1 MTMLL
6 LLVII
11 LSIVII
17 IGMINNRF
25 FHMPPD
31 IALVAFSLLTGIAL
45 ILPGRLGWWQLDVS
59 FITDLDLE
67 HFLME
72 GVLCFMLF
80 SGASKV
86 HFSKFIS
93 NIKPIVLLAL
103 LTTLLSST
111 IYGLLF
117 YLFSMVFKLPMDF
130 WTCVLLGCI
139 VSPTDPI
146 AATSILNKLGLSK
159 SVTSVIEGESLFN
172 DGTGVVLFV
181 FVKSMVGAGAH
192 ENFILLM
199 GKEVLGAFVVGA
211 AMSYLTF
218 QLFKRTKDPVQQ
230 ILISLVN
237 VASVYIICEHFGF
250 SGILASVVCGML
262 YAYLS
267 DGIKRE
273 REVYDASHLYESFWE
288 IIDHIFNS
296 ILFVLLG
303 LTALSHAFSQ
313 YIWLLIPASI
323 LISLCARLLGVTAS
337 SLIVG
342 RNNLP
347 SYYSLREFVLLMTWS
362 ALRGGLSLALVLG
375 CREFLQQETYLILL
389 NVTYLTV
396 FFTIL
401 VQGLTTGKV
410 YHVIE
415 KMKYKR
421 NVEERR
427 QRPLRKRRL
436 WRRKSA

>member
-1 MTMLL
+1 MTLLL
-6 LLVII
+6 LLVIL
-11 LSIVII
+11 LSLIVII
-17 IGMINNRF
+17 GMVNTKF
-25 FHMPPD
+25 FKMPAD
-31 IALVAFSLLTGIAL
+31 IALVAFSLVIGI
-45 ILPGRLGWWQLDVS
+45 ILVAPEHFGWWDWDVE
-59 FITDLDLE
+59 FITEVDIE
-67 HFLME
+67 HFLLE

-86 HFSKFIS
+86 HFSKFLS

-111 IYGLLF
+111 FYGLLF
-117 YLFSMVFKLPMDF
+117 FLFAQIAHLPMDF

-181 FVKSMVGAGAH
+181 FVKSMVGAGAQ
-192 ENFILLM
+192 ENFIVLL
-199 GKEVLGAFVVGA
+199 GKEVLGAFAVGFGI
-211 AMSYLTF
+211 SFLTF
-218 QLFKRTKDPVQQ
+218 ELYKRTKDPVQQ
-230 ILISLVN
+230 IMISLVN
-237 VASVYIICEHFGF
+237 VASVYVLCEHCGF
-250 SGILASVVCGML
+250 SGILASVVCGMF
-262 YAYLS
+262 YAFRCER
-267 DGIKRE
+267 IKRE
-273 REVYDASHLYESFWE
+273 REVYDHNHLYQEFWD
-288 IIDHIFNS
+288 IIDTLLNS

-303 LTALSHAFSQ
+303 ITAFSHEFSE
-313 YIWLLIPASI
+313 YAIILIPASI
-323 LISLCARLLGVTAS
+323 LISLCARLFGVTAS

-342 RNNLP
+342 RNRLP
-347 SYYSLREFVLLMTWS
+347 SNYSLVEFVSLMTWS

-375 CREFLQQETYLILL
+375 CKEFLAADVYLILL

-410 YHVIE
+410 YRIIE
-415 KMKYKR
+415 KQKLKR
-421 NVEERR
+421 NIEERK
-427 QRPLRKRRL
+427 QHQAVQGKTITED
-436 WRRKSA
+436 

>member
-1 MTMLL
+1 MELLL
-6 LLVII
+6 LLVIL
-11 LSIVII
+11 LSLIIVI
-17 IGMINNRF
+17 GMADTKF
-25 FHMPPD
+25 FKMPSD
-31 IALVAFSLLTGIAL
+31 IALVAFSLIIGILLVA
-45 ILPGRLGWWQLDVS
+45 PERFGWWDWDVE
-59 FITDLDLE
+59 FITEVDIE
-67 HFLME
+67 HFLLE

-103 LTTLLSST
+103 LTTLISST
-111 IYGLLF
+111 FYGLLF
-117 YLFSMVFKLPMDF
+117 YLFSLAVHLPLNF

-181 FVKSMVGAGAH
+181 FVKSMVGAGQQ
-192 ENFILLM
+192 ENFIVLL
-199 GKEVLGAFVVGA
+199 GKEVLGAFAVGLGV
-211 AMSYLTF
+211 SFLTF
-218 QLFKRTKDPVQQ
+218 ELFKRTKEPVQQ

-237 VASVYIICEHFGF
+237 VASVYILCEHCGF
-250 SGILASVVCGML
+250 SGILASVVCGMF
-262 YAYLS
+262 YAFRC
-267 DGIKRE
+267 DRIKRE
-273 REVYDASHLYESFWE
+273 REVYDHNHLYQEFWD
-288 IIDHIFNS
+288 IIDHILNS

-303 LTALSHAFSQ
+303 ITAFSHDFSK
-313 YIWLLIPASI
+313 YIWLLIPAAI
-323 LISLCARLLGVTAS
+323 LISLCARFFGVTIS

-342 RNNLP
+342 RNRLP
-347 SYYSLREFVLLMTWS
+347 SNYSLTEFVSLMTWS

-375 CREFLQQETYLILL
+375 CHEFLASDVYLVLL

-410 YHVIE
+410 YHIIE
-415 KMKYKR
+415 KKKLKR
-421 NVEERR
+421 NIEERKVHEKMTER
-427 QRPLRKRRL
+427 TFTED
-436 WRRKSA
+436 

>member
-1 MTMLL
+1 MELLL
-6 LLVII
+6 LLVIL
-11 LSIVII
+11 LSLIIVI
-17 IGMINNRF
+17 GMANTKF
-25 FHMPPD
+25 FKMPSD
-31 IALVAFSLLTGIAL
+31 IALVAFSLIIGIL
-45 ILPGRLGWWQLDVS
+45 LVVPERFGWWDWDVE
-59 FITDLDLE
+59 FITEVDIE
-67 HFLME
+67 HFLLE

-103 LTTLLSST
+103 LTTLISST
-111 IYGLLF
+111 FYGLLF
-117 YLFSMVFKLPMDF
+117 YLFSLAVHLPLNF

-181 FVKSMVGAGAH
+181 FVKSMVGAGQQ
-192 ENFILLM
+192 ENFIVLL
-199 GKEVLGAFVVGA
+199 GKEVLGAFAVGLGV
-211 AMSYLTF
+211 SFLTF
-218 QLFKRTKDPVQQ
+218 ELFKRTKEPVQQ

-237 VASVYIICEHFGF
+237 VASVYILCEHCGF
-250 SGILASVVCGML
+250 SGILASVVCGMF
-262 YAYLS
+262 YAFRC
-267 DGIKRE
+267 DRIKRE
-273 REVYDASHLYESFWE
+273 REVYDHNHLYQEFWD
-288 IIDHIFNS
+288 IIDHILNS

-303 LTALSHAFSQ
+303 ITAFSHDFSK
-313 YIWLLIPASI
+313 YIWLLIPAAI
-323 LISLCARLLGVTAS
+323 LISLCARFFGVTIS

-342 RNNLP
+342 RNRLP
-347 SYYSLREFVLLMTWS
+347 SNYSLTEFVSLMTWS

-375 CREFLQQETYLILL
+375 CHEFLAPDVYLVLL

-410 YHVIE
+410 YHIIE
-415 KMKYKR
+415 KKKLKR
-421 NVEERR
+421 NIEERKVHEKMTER
-427 QRPLRKRRL
+427 TFTED
-436 WRRKSA
+436 

>member
-1 MTMLL
+1 ML
-6 LLVII
+6 
-11 LSIVII
+11 
-17 IGMINNRF
+17 
-25 FHMPPD
+25 
-31 IALVAFSLLTGIAL
+31 
-45 ILPGRLGWWQLDVS
+45 
-59 FITDLDLE
+59 
-67 HFLME
+67 E

-111 IYGLLF
+111 FYGLLF
-117 YLFSMVFKLPMDF
+117 FLFAQIAHLPMDF

-181 FVKSMVGAGAH
+181 FVKSMVGAGAQ
-192 ENFILLM
+192 ENFIVLL
-199 GKEVLGAFVVGA
+199 GKEVLGAFAVGFGI
-211 AMSYLTF
+211 SFLTF
-218 QLFKRTKDPVQQ
+218 ELYKRTKDPVQQ
-230 ILISLVN
+230 IMISLVN
-237 VASVYIICEHFGF
+237 VAAVYVLCEHCGF
-250 SGILASVVCGML
+250 SGILASVVCGMF
-262 YAYLS
+262 YAFRCER
-267 DGIKRE
+267 IKRE
-273 REVYDASHLYESFWE
+273 REVYDHNHLYQEFWD
-288 IIDHIFNS
+288 IIDTLLNS
-296 ILFVLLG
+296 ILLVLLG
-303 LTALSHAFSQ
+303 ITAFSHEFSE
-313 YIWLLIPASI
+313 YAIILIPASI
-323 LISLCARLLGVTAS
+323 LISLCARLFGVTAS

-342 RNNLP
+342 RNRLP
-347 SYYSLREFVLLMTWS
+347 SNYSLVEFVSLMTWS

-375 CREFLQQETYLILL
+375 CKEFLAADVYLILL

-410 YHVIE
+410 YRIIE
-415 KMKYKR
+415 KQKLKR
-421 NVEERR
+421 NIEERK
-427 QRPLRKRRL
+427 QHQAVQGKTITED
-436 WRRKSA
+436 

>member
-1 MTMLL
+1 MELLL
-6 LLVII
+6 LLVIL
-11 LSIVII
+11 LSLIIVI
-17 IGMINNRF
+17 GMANTKF
-25 FHMPPD
+25 FKMPSD
-31 IALVAFSLLTGIAL
+31 IALVAFSLIIGIL
-45 ILPGRLGWWQLDVS
+45 LVVPERFGWWDWDVE
-59 FITDLDLE
+59 FITEVDIE
-67 HFLME
+67 HFLLE

-103 LTTLLSST
+103 LTTLISST
-111 IYGLLF
+111 FYGLLF
-117 YLFSMVFKLPMDF
+117 YLFSLAVHLPLNF

-181 FVKSMVGAGAH
+181 FVKSMVGAGQQ
-192 ENFILLM
+192 ENFIVLL
-199 GKEVLGAFVVGA
+199 GKEVLGAFAVGLGV
-211 AMSYLTF
+211 SFLTF
-218 QLFKRTKDPVQQ
+218 ELFKRTKEPVQQ

-237 VASVYIICEHFGF
+237 VASVYILCEHCGF
-250 SGILASVVCGML
+250 SGILASVVCGMF
-262 YAYLS
+262 YAFRC
-267 DGIKRE
+267 DRIKRE
-273 REVYDASHLYESFWE
+273 REVYDHNHLYQEFWD
-288 IIDHIFNS
+288 IIDHILNS

-303 LTALSHAFSQ
+303 ITAFSHDFSK
-313 YIWLLIPASI
+313 YIWLLIPAAI
-323 LISLCARLLGVTAS
+323 LISLCARFFGVTIS

-342 RNNLP
+342 RNRLP
-347 SYYSLREFVLLMTWS
+347 SNYSLTEFVSLMTWS

-375 CREFLQQETYLILL
+375 CHEFLASDVYLVLL

-410 YHVIE
+410 YHIIE
-415 KMKYKR
+415 KKKLKR
-421 NVEERR
+421 NIEERKVHEKMTER
-427 QRPLRKRRL
+427 TFTED
-436 WRRKSA
+436 

>member
-1 MTMLL
+1 MELLL
-6 LLVII
+6 LLVIL
-11 LSIVII
+11 LSLIIVI
-17 IGMINNRF
+17 GMANTKF
-25 FHMPPD
+25 FKMPSD
-31 IALVAFSLLTGIAL
+31 IALVAFSLIIGILLVA
-45 ILPGRLGWWQLDVS
+45 PERFGWWDWNVE
-59 FITDLDLE
+59 FITEVDIE
-67 HFLME
+67 HFLLE

-103 LTTLLSST
+103 LTTLISST
-111 IYGLLF
+111 FYGLLF
-117 YLFSMVFKLPMDF
+117 YLFSLAVHLPLNF

-181 FVKSMVGAGAH
+181 FVKSMVGAGQQ
-192 ENFILLM
+192 ENFIVLL
-199 GKEVLGAFVVGA
+199 GKEVLGAFAVGLGV
-211 AMSYLTF
+211 SFLTF
-218 QLFKRTKDPVQQ
+218 ELFKRTKEPVQQ

-237 VASVYIICEHFGF
+237 VASVYILCEHCGF
-250 SGILASVVCGML
+250 SGILASVVCGMF
-262 YAYLS
+262 YAFRC
-267 DGIKRE
+267 DRIKRE
-273 REVYDASHLYESFWE
+273 REVYDHNHLYQEFWD
-288 IIDHIFNS
+288 IIDHILNS

-303 LTALSHAFSQ
+303 ITAFSHDFSK
-313 YIWLLIPASI
+313 YIWLLIPAAI
-323 LISLCARLLGVTAS
+323 LISLCARFFGVTIS

-342 RNNLP
+342 RNRLP
-347 SYYSLREFVLLMTWS
+347 SNYSLTEFVSLMTWS

-375 CREFLQQETYLILL
+375 CHEFLASDVYLVLL

-410 YHVIE
+410 YHIIE
-415 KMKYKR
+415 KKKLKR
-421 NVEERR
+421 NIEERKVHEKMTER
-427 QRPLRKRRL
+427 TFTED
-436 WRRKSA
+436 